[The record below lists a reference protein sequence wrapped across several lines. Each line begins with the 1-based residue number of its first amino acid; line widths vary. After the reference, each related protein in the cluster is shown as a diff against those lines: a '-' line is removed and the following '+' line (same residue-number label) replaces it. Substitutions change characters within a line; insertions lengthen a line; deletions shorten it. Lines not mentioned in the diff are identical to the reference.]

1 LSDYGKG
8 VLSDRVINQLI
19 ARARD
24 AGVAVIVDPKGN
36 DYSRYRGASLVTP
49 NRRELGLAT
58 DLPVGSLDDVEAAAR
73 ALIAHAGITHVLV
86 TLSQDGMMLVSE
98 AGAPIQTV
106 SATAREVFDVSGAGD
121 TVVAALAAAVAA
133 DFDLSDAVRLANAAA
148 GVVVAKT
155 GTAVVSARELVATL
169 QAAGDVAREDK
180 ILDHASLVLKLAE
193 WRQAGHKIGFT
204 NGCFDLLHPGHV
216 SLFSQARGACDRL
229 IVGLNS
235 DASVTRLKGPNRP
248 LNDQHTRSVVL
259 AALAHIDGIIVFDED
274 TPAEI
279 IALVMPDVLVKG
291 ADYTVETVVGA
302 DIVQAAGGRVLLA
315 NLEEGYSTTNMVAEI
330 TAKE

>member
-1 LSDYGKG
+1 
-8 VLSDRVINQLI
+8 
-19 ARARD
+19 
-24 AGVAVIVDPKGN
+24 
-36 DYSRYRGASLVTP
+36 
-49 NRRELGLAT
+49 
-58 DLPVGSLDDVEAAAR
+58 
-73 ALIAHAGITHVLV
+73 
-86 TLSQDGMMLVSE
+86 MLVSE